1 MALMRAGRQ
10 RVSAGPK
17 DGGHGPT
24 GQPAAA
30 LLGPAALT
38 AASVGMWSAVL
49 LAILNVWFWVAFIL
63 YEPALQAPWRGM
75 GAYMAMFIP
84 ARYLAWAV
92 PAFLIAPAFLI
103 MIACLH
109 AWANEVQRTWSLLAL
124 VFALPGA
131 TLMAALYYIQMT
143 VVPVNLSHGLT
154 DGLRLWIYAPPYP
167 FTFPGALEGVGP
179 GFEAGAFLLAAQ
191 IFEGDRLQLCLR
203 WAFRAT
209 GLSALVAFIDP
220 VIRLPVPLVLA
231 DGALALILL
240 SAAPLLL
247 AAFWRRT
254 IGSSPAALRGRG
266 AGPVQGSRRSG

>member
-63 YEPALQAPWRGM
+63 YEPALQASWRGM

-154 DGLRLWIYAPPYP
+154 DGLRLWIYAPPTHSP
-167 FTFPGALEGVGP
+167 
-179 GFEAGAFLLAAQ
+179 
-191 IFEGDRLQLCLR
+191 
-203 WAFRAT
+203 FRAPWKVWAMASKPGPFSLQPRSSRGT
-209 GLSALVAFIDP
+209 GCSCAY
-220 VIRLPVPLVLA
+220 
-231 DGALALILL
+231 
-240 SAAPLLL
+240 
-247 AAFWRRT
+247 
-254 IGSSPAALRGRG
+254 
-266 AGPVQGSRRSG
+266 AGPSVPPVSRPWWRSSIR